1 MSAGRLGGAYSACAH
16 LLCSLCTHGQL
27 GRCSGGAGRCIMMYK
42 ATGVW
47 DEALTAAVDDSGP
60 LRQPHKQPP
69 TAQTFRANF
78 GANLERAVPGPPWPS
93 THLMKPHPAARGL
106 AGYRGAMALRLRA
119 GRRQRA
125 AAIPPPRERKLNIR
139 WILLIGSHETVAS
152 CGTTS

>member
-1 MSAGRLGGAYSACAH
+1 MSAGRLGGAYSVCAH

-69 TAQTFRANF
+69 
-78 GANLERAVPGPPWPS
+78 
-93 THLMKPHPAARGL
+93 PHRFFAPTLARNW
-106 AGYRGAMALRLRA
+106 RGVLQAPHDLVL
-119 GRRQRA
+119 
-125 AAIPPPRERKLNIR
+125 
-139 WILLIGSHETVAS
+139 T
-152 CGTTS
+152 